1 MPDNI
6 LAIRDWI
13 EGIPARHD
21 AVIDLLRQ
29 AAERSPRPEK
39 LLFQLS
45 EALSVAGRDQE
56 AADVF
61 RRAYLARPDSS
72 LFVPG
77 PNTDPRRLRE
87 RARALIAHGA
97 IFSPVIAALAVADV
111 MLGEKSEARRLV
123 DYDRFCRWF
132 TVEPPPTF
140 AGIDF
145 NAALAA
151 EIKADLVFYG
161 TADTPQHLATRG
173 AWRNNNVL
181 TDRSP
186 ACLVLAEIVRESVH
200 RYIDDLPADADHPF
214 VASRPCSFVLE
225 GWAIVSDGQSH
236 LEPHLHPRAW
246 LSAVYYVA
254 QPAASRDA
262 DNRRGWLR
270 LGLPAEYGLDPSGGW
285 DERMFEPERGRL
297 LLMPGYFLHGTSPM
311 GPLADG
317 DERISMAFDVVPAEI
332 AAASRRTARH

>member
-1 MPDNI
+1 MPDH
-6 LAIRDWI
+6 A
-13 EGIPARHD
+13 AAVHD

-45 EALSVAGRDQE
+45 EALSAAGRDQE

-77 PNTDPRRLRE
+77 PNTDPRRLRA

-111 MLGEKSEARRLV
+111 MLGEASEVRRLV

-132 TVEPPPTF
+132 TVEPPRTF

-145 NAALAA
+145 NAALAT

-161 TADTPQHLATRG
+161 GADTTKHLATRG

-186 ACLVLAEIVRESVH
+186 ACLALAEIVRESVH
-200 RYIDDLPADADHPF
+200 RYTEDLPDDTDHPF
-214 VASRPCSFVLE
+214 VASRPASFVLE
-225 GWAIVSDGQSH
+225 GWAIVSDGSSY

-254 QPAASRDA
+254 QPAASRDI
-262 DNRRGWLR
+262 DSRRGWLR

-285 DERMFEPERGRL
+285 DERMLEPESGRL
-297 LLMPGYFLHGTSPM
+297 LLMPGYFLHGTSPI
-311 GPLADG
+311 GPLAGG

-332 AAASRRTARH
+332 AAASPRTARH